1 LSLVVVLDLWTCTDC
16 RSFFAQVGKAG
27 GEKWKD
33 MSDAVSLIF
42 TFDCFGL
49 LGCTSVFLYNFTVL
63 CLQEKAPYINK
74 ATQKKTEYVK
84 TLAAYKQKQV

>member
-1 LSLVVVLDLWTCTDC
+1 M
-16 RSFFAQVGKAG
+16 QVGKAG